1 MFIEEIICFKIKKIK
16 LIIERNLIDN
26 NTKIQN
32 DNLLKA
38 LKGEKVDRTPI
49 WIMRQ
54 AGRYLPEYRE
64 LRKQVPDF
72 MSLCKNPK
80 LASEVTLQPIKR
92 FDLDAAIMF
101 SDILVIPDAM
111 GLDLKFIPG
120 KGPIFSNPI
129 KNLKDIENLKIID
142 AKQDLSY
149 VCETIDNI
157 KTGLANKIPLIGFSG
172 SPWTLATY
180 MIEGSGSKQFAVV
193 KKMMYESP
201 DLVSKLLEKLSS
213 AIIDYF
219 VAQIHSGVNLLMLFD
234 SWGGILDLPSY
245 KEFSLKYMDKIISQ
259 VRAQTGSSIP
269 IIMFTKGGGLYL
281 SEQASISPDGIGL
294 DWTMDIGL
302 ARKIINPNICLQGNL
317 DPCTLFA
324 DNSKIKQEVDNIFK
338 KLSGNYHS
346 NFIFNLGHGILP
358 QVNPDKVKF
367 LIDCVHKY

>member
-1 MFIEEIICFKIKKIK
+1 M
-16 LIIERNLIDN
+16 IDN

-32 DNLLKA
+32 DNLLRA

-64 LRKQVPDF
+64 IRKKVPDF
-72 MSLCKNPK
+72 MDLCKNPK
-80 LASEVTLQPIKR
+80 LAAEVTLQPIKR

-101 SDILVIPDAM
+101 SDILVIPEAM

-129 KNLKDIENLKIID
+129 KNLKDIENLKIIN

-157 KTGLANKIPLIGFSG
+157 KIGLANKIPLIGFSG

-193 KKMMYESP
+193 KRMMYEKP
-201 DLVSKLLEKLSS
+201 ELVSKLLEKLSI

-219 VAQIHSGVNLLMLFD
+219 IAQINSGVNLLMLFD
-234 SWGGILDLPSY
+234 TWGGILDLPSY

-259 VRAQTGSSIP
+259 VRAKTGSNIP
-269 IIMFTKGGGLYL
+269 IIIFTKGGGLYL

-294 DWTMDIGL
+294 DWVIDIGL
-302 ARKIINPNICLQGNL
+302 ARKIINPKICLQGNI
-317 DPCTLFA
+317 DPCVLFS
-324 DNSKIKQEVDNIFK
+324 DKSRIKQEVDNLFE
-338 KLSGNYHS
+338 KLSGNYDS

-358 QVNPDKVKF
+358 DINPDKVKF
-367 LIDCVHKY
+367 LVDCVHKY

>member
-64 LRKQVPDF
+64 LRKQVPDI

-180 MIEGSGSKQFAVV
+180 MIEGSGSKLFAVV